1 MFTNNEI
8 LLTIFFLYLII
19 STNYMGGLLSCD
31 LQRLI
36 QNTVFLKHIFMFI
49 SLYMFIYILGYNKLD
64 PIEAYLY
71 TRTGRYRENFDKRK
85 KKEKKKLQKDISE
98 KIAEK
103 IVEKTQDN
111 LQEVGKYMLLKFL
124 GYSILFYSI
133 FLLTT
138 KCELNYLGVFFILL
152 FISFMLNLYK
162 NAYLSKF
169 NKIIPKSNFINDTN
183 KIIQN
188 YLDNQGDLLN
198 IDKIKKLTLL
208 RNIEVFVNYIAIFV
222 LIIGNAKYFN
232 RQYSQHSRRWNWLTF
247 IFGSAKCNGIN
258 Y

>member
-1 MFTNNEI
+1 
-8 LLTIFFLYLII
+8 
-19 STNYMGGLLSCD
+19 
-31 LQRLI
+31 
-36 QNTVFLKHIFMFI
+36 MFI

-71 TRTGRYRENFDKRK
+71 TRTRRYHENFDKRK
-85 KKEKKKLQKDISE
+85 KDKNKDKDNNE
-98 KIAEK
+98 TIAEK

-111 LQEVGKYMLLKFL
+111 IQEVSKYMLFKFL

-169 NKIIPKSNFINDTN
+169 NKMIPKSNFINDTN

-198 IDKIKKLTLL
+198 IEKIKKLTMI
-208 RNIEVFVNYIAIFV
+208 RNIEVFVNYIAIFI

-232 RQYSQHSRRWNWLTF
+232 RQYKEHAKHWNWLTF
-247 IFGSAKCNGIN
+247 IFGSAKCNGVN

>member
-1 MFTNNEI
+1 
-8 LLTIFFLYLII
+8 
-19 STNYMGGLLSCD
+19 MGGLLSCD
-31 LQRLI
+31 LQRFI

-49 SLYMFIYILGYNKLD
+49 SLYMFIYILGYNKID
-64 PIEAYLY
+64 PLEAYLY
-71 TRTGRYRENFDKRK
+71 TRTRRFHENFN
-85 KKEKKKLQKDISE
+85 EKKIKVNNE
-98 KIAEK
+98 KQPYEKGGKTFAKK

-111 LQEVGKYMLLKFL
+111 IQEVSKYMLLKFF
-124 GYSILFYSI
+124 GYSILFYFI

-162 NAYLSKF
+162 NAYLNKF

-198 IDKIKKLTLL
+198 IDKIKKLTLI
-208 RNIEVFVNYIAIFV
+208 RNIEVLVNYIAIFV

-232 RQYSQHSRRWNWLTF
+232 RQYSEHAKRWNWLTF
-247 IFGSAKCNGIN
+247 IFGSAKCDGVN